1 MMSRIRLIISWI
13 ALFFLTLVSLSSC
26 QKRFSID
33 EYQFN
38 VVSVT
43 PGYWQNGQ
51 IVRYPSVEVRVDGPD
66 SQEWDI
72 TVSPE
77 NGAQP
82 YVESTVTGRQRSIVL
97 EGINLSEDRREIGLT
112 IQATHV
118 NTGEVLA
125 TTRQYKATLEGDF
138 TPPTP
143 PETIFVTSLS
153 MVVGEESSS
162 VTVIDGHSAT
172 MDVME
177 NYSGTIVLSYRQEES
192 ETDPITCTLSQTAGN
207 NHITLSQEGIIR
219 EDSRFI
225 IPFTS
230 KEPGTGSFSIIL
242 KGKGQETVLVISYVI
257 KSRPYEATFE
267 PNHFTFADQYDAH
280 GTVNIFGFQDG
291 EKCDVI
297 LHWKET
303 TTGKEGSTPYKGVD
317 AKTPLDVILWK
328 AGEAKVGYSYLFWA
342 DVYEE
347 GDTKPAVTTE
357 EQTVSPLA
365 LSFTWSDA
373 KGTPI
378 GAKDA
383 VRSYSSSDVCMLEVV
398 TASWTTEFIS
408 KVTVE
413 DKTAERMY
421 TSQEPLAGDEEAD
434 YVFEMKHP
442 KRGVHTFSITLETVE
457 GNFTF
462 ENEMKFIDVWTVSPY
477 AKGASLYITFTGPAS
492 SIKTDCNMNITLYGY
507 AIWDYTVA
515 ETDASGQKVNTP
527 KQEKKFIGQRTEPF
541 TIAKG
546 TSKGADIKVKPIA
559 GLFNIA
565 MRMLKEK
572 CSDKPFSMSGI
583 TATRWEGDKIT
594 PYTPAA
600 SNTFVR
606 FEIKAD
612 APFYD
617 DYNDLETDISK
628 LKSTLSNNG
637 IYY

>member
-13 ALFFLTLVSLSSC
+13 AVIFLTLVSLSSC

-43 PGYWQNGQ
+43 PGYWQNGE

-72 TVSPE
+72 TITPE
-77 NGAQP
+77 NGGQP
-82 YVESTVTGRQRSIVL
+82 YVESVITGRQRSIVL
-97 EGINLSEDRREIGLT
+97 EGINLSADRREMGLT
-112 IQATHV
+112 IQASHV
-118 NTGEVLA
+118 NTSEVLA

-153 MVVGEESSS
+153 MVVGEESSP
-162 VTVIDGHSAT
+162 VTVTDGHSAT
-172 MDVME
+172 IDVME
-177 NYSGTIVLSYRQEES
+177 GYSGTIILAYSQDKT
-192 ETDPITCTLSQTAGN
+192 ETDPITCTLSQAAGDS
-207 NHITLSQEGIIR
+207 HITLSQEGIIR

-225 IPFTS
+225 IPFTA
-230 KEPGTGSFSIIL
+230 KEPGTGSFSVIL
-242 KGKGQETVLVISYVI
+242 KGNGQETVLAVSYVI

-267 PNHFTFADQYDAH
+267 PNHFTFAEKHDAH
-280 GTVNIFGFQDG
+280 GTVRIFGFQEG

-303 TTGKEGSTPYKGVD
+303 TTGEEGSTSYKGVD
-317 AKTPLDVILWK
+317 AKAPLDVILWK
-328 AGEAKVGYSYLFWA
+328 AGETKLGYSYLFWA

-347 GDTKPAVTTE
+347 GETKPVVTTE

-365 LSFTWSDA
+365 FSFGWTDA
-373 KGTPI
+373 KGKPV
-378 GAKDA
+378 GADEA
-383 VRSYSSSDVCMLEVV
+383 VHSRASSDICRLDVKI
-398 TASWTTEFIS
+398 ASWTTEFIS
-408 KVTVE
+408 KVAVE
-413 DKTAERMY
+413 DNTAERSY
-421 TSQEPLAGDEEAD
+421 SSQEPLGGSEAT
-434 YVFEMKHP
+434 YGFEMKHP
-442 KRGVHTFSITLETVE
+442 ARGIHKFSVTLETVE
-457 GNFTF
+457 GNYTF
-462 ENEMKFIDVWTVSPY
+462 ETEMKFIDVWTVSPY
-477 AKGASLYITFTGPAS
+477 AKGSSLFITFTGPAS

-515 ETDASGQKVNTP
+515 EINEGGQKVNTP
-527 KQEKKFIGQRTEPF
+527 KQEKIFIGQRTEPF
-541 TIAKG
+541 TINKG

-565 MRMLKEK
+565 MRMLKDK
-572 CSDKPFSMSGI
+572 CSGKPFSMTGI
-583 TATRWEGDKIT
+583 TATRWEGDKAT
-594 PYTPAA
+594 PYTPAS